1 MTYKYEKEELKA
13 KNMKKNSAQDAL
25 SAHQPSSLEHAP
37 PLSKKRCA
45 QCKTSH

>member
-13 KNMKKNSAQDAL
+13 KNMKKTQPKMRLARTT
-25 SAHQPSSLEHAP
+25 PSSLEHAP